1 MGKQKK
7 KQRKRKNELVLSPF
21 GYFLLGKASGFNVS
35 FSNVNTSN
43 VPQLPST
50 FNIQS
55 VPSTPIKSSLSPII
69 SNIEPPVIQNT
80 FNGMPPTP
88 FSPHVP
94 TFALPEPGSAAW
106 QLEYNRLHNNYGT
119 PAPPPPHPF
128 SLKPIWPTPPPIGK
142 IPPLKPIRSRNQT
155 NFFIP

>member
-55 VPSTPIKSSLSPII
+55 VPLTPIKSSLSPII
-69 SNIEPPVIQNT
+69 SNIVPINSNIVPLPEFHPIHGYPLYTPTIFHPPP
-80 FNGMPPTP
+80 PPTP
-88 FSPHVP
+88 YSVMLQSVP
-94 TFALPEPGSAAW
+94 
-106 QLEYNRLHNNYGT
+106 
-119 PAPPPPHPF
+119 
-128 SLKPIWPTPPPIGK
+128 IPPPI
-142 IPPLKPIRSRNQT
+142 KPIRSRN
-155 NFFIP
+155 NKFFYPLN

>member
-35 FSNVNTSN
+35 FSNV
-43 VPQLPST
+43 PQLPST

-55 VPSTPIKSSLSPII
+55 VPSTPIKSLLSPII
-69 SNIEPPVIQNT
+69 SDIVPINSNIVPLPEFHPIHGYPLYTPTIFHPPP
-80 FNGMPPTP
+80 PPTP
-88 FSPHVP
+88 YSVMLQSVP
-94 TFALPEPGSAAW
+94 
-106 QLEYNRLHNNYGT
+106 
-119 PAPPPPHPF
+119 
-128 SLKPIWPTPPPIGK
+128 IPPPI
-142 IPPLKPIRSRNQT
+142 KPIRSRNQT